1 MAESWIVSAKK
12 RPPSQEGASGGF
24 GNGGRGISSKGPRRR
39 VTRLSILESQGPNS
53 RRKISTLPR
62 QMGHL
67 LISFVSAHA
76 AQITWP
82 HGEQAFLAERA
93 APPSRAPNASLVD
106 ARIPGANATKRR
118 RWFSR
123 EASLLDA
130 LRKAYDKAQR
140 CLHAAARHEHR
151 PHARQ
156 GRGGGERLRRRPQAL
171 HPTAAGLGERCA
183 GRCPRSGRRAAPPQ
197 RHAQPIAAARLLC
210 GDVALHEHR
219 GERHLRAVRL
229 HPRQSSAAATRTAAS
244 RATRAPTIESPTGSA
259 EMPARGRR

>member
-1 MAESWIVSAKK
+1 M
-12 RPPSQEGASGGF
+12 
-24 GNGGRGISSKGPRRR
+24 
-39 VTRLSILESQGPNS
+39 
-53 RRKISTLPR
+53 
-62 QMGHL
+62 
-67 LISFVSAHA
+67 ISFVSAHA

-82 HGEQAFLAERA
+82 HGERAFLAERA

-210 GDVALHEHR
+210 GDVALHGHR
-219 GERHLRAVRL
+219 GERHFRAVRL
-229 HPRQSSAAATRTAAS
+229 HPRQRLLRGPQLHVPHVHRRLS
-244 RATRAPTIESPTGSA
+244 RRPGAQRCQRAGVGN
-259 EMPARGRR
+259 GRSLSGFHFAMLLTTCYQDICLSHPSRVQHVCTPPLVHANT